1 MYDSEIPVYVTDTYV
16 LFWYRQEPSQL
27 SPAADAVFRLAYV
40 GGARILVPA
49 IVIAELYYLTRK
61 IGAVQSPS
69 NLLAGIN
76 NSREFVFLE
85 LGQADLE
92 SLEKVNDVPEMHDRL
107 ICAAALAQDAAIITK
122 DETLRNSAAVQTIW

>member
-1 MYDSEIPVYVTDTYV
+1 MYDSEIPVYVTDTYI

-69 NLLAGIN
+69 NLLAGSN

-92 SLEKVNDVPEMHDRL
+92 SL
-107 ICAAALAQDAAIITK
+107 
-122 DETLRNSAAVQTIW
+122 